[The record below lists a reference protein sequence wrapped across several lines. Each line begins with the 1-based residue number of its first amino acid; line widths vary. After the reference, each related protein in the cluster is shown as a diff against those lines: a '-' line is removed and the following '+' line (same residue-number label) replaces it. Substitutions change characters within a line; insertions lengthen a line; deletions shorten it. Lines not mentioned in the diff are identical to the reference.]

1 MYSLNV
7 LKMAGVTLFVNG
19 CDEIENL
26 LKFCEI
32 PSERIQVKDTED
44 LLSSKVPSLRLSTG
58 QTVTGQRTV
67 ATYLS
72 KMSKI
77 TLLGNSPL
85 ERAQVDQWLEYIQR
99 ELGSHFKHGM
109 STKGA
114 LEDLDKFLSQTVY
127 LVGLQLTLADI
138 MLYYQLHPKMLEMTV
153 YEKEK
158 LINLSRWF
166 NQVQCYPGVQQYLAK
181 VAFLRNTMYL

>member
-1 MYSLNV
+1 
-7 LKMAGVTLFVNG
+7 MAGVTLFVNG

-44 LLSSKVPSLRLSTG
+44 LLSSKTREHYPPQESHGEKGLFAVEVPSLRLSTG

-166 NQVQCYPGVQQYLAK
+166 NQ
-181 VAFLRNTMYL
+181 